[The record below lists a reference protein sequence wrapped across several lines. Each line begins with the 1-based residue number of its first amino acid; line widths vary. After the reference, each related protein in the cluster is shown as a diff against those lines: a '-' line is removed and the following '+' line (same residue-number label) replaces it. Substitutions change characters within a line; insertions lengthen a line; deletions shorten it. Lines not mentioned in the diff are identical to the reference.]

1 MYGKPIKMS
10 YILFLHPHRV
20 QQYPK
25 EFVGVLLRKIQILII
40 LLAQRTEERPD
51 NKLAEIPQLMNE
63 P

>member
-1 MYGKPIKMS
+1 MS